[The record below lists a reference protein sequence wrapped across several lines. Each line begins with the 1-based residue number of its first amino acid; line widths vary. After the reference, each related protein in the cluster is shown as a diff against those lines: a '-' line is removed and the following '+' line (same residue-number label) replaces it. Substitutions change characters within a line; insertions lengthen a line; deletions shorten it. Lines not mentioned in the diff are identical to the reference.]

1 MLQVY
6 CGDENE
12 PTFPFYVYGIRLEIA
27 LHKFYNPYTLSQR
40 PVFDGNGN
48 LLGSAVL
55 GWGWFQGF
63 YQLFNLD
70 KVDWGSMQPQ
80 GVLKHYHDLFACIW
94 MPTTHQHQTLS

>member
-1 MLQVY
+1 ML
-6 CGDENE
+6 DWK
-12 PTFPFYVYGIRLEIA
+12 L
-27 LHKFYNPYTLSQR
+27 LYTGFTILIHYLKGPSLI
-40 PVFDGNGN
+40 GNGN

-55 GWGWFQGF
+55 GWGWS

-94 MPTTHQHQTLS
+94 MPTTHQHQNLG